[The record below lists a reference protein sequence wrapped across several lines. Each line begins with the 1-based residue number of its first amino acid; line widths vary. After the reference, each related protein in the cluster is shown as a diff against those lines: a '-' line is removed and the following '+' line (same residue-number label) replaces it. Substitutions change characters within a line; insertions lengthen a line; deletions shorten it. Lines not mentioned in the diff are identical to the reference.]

1 MKKIYTGIDLG
12 SHGIKIVVCE
22 VVNNKFH
29 VLAASNTRCK
39 GIKNGIVTDIEE
51 AKMYLVKAKK
61 DVEEMLGI
69 TIDQAVVTV
78 PSSDIVFDI
87 VEGKVLV
94 EADDKTISSNDIN
107 NVFQEAVLGKVEE
120 NRELITITPIL
131 FQVED
136 GEEDGGI
143 VKDPKGMTGENLF
156 VKAVITSIPKANFRN
171 VINLLKAC
179 EIEVVDVTYG
189 SIGDYYE
196 ARNPDFD
203 KSVSAIVNIG
213 YSKTEVSIFN
223 KGIMI
228 KNEIIDSGSRLI
240 DKDLAYVYNL
250 KRSQAK
256 ALKEKFAVSNTRYS
270 DINDTIEL
278 TNKNGED
285 IVLNQLEVSEVV
297 EARLVDLLK
306 LAKKQIN
313 ILTNREIS
321 YIIITGGISEL
332 AGFEYVVENVFDRRC
347 STLDVRTMGIR
358 NNMYSSS
365 YGIIKYFH
373 NKLDLRGL
381 SYSMVSEKEANN
393 LVSTKGKSSNSFN
406 DNIISKVFGYFSGE

>member
-12 SHGIKIVVCE
+12 SHSIKIVVCE
-22 VVNNKFH
+22 AINNKFH

-51 AKMYLVKAKK
+51 AKVYLSKAKK
-61 DVEEMLGI
+61 NVEEMLGI

-78 PSSDIVFDI
+78 PSADRIFDI
-87 VEGKVLV
+87 VEGKVAV
-94 EADDKTISSNDIN
+94 EDEEKVVSSNDIS
-107 NVFQEAVLGKVEE
+107 NVFQEAVLGRVEE
-120 NRELITITPIL
+120 NQELITITPIL
-131 FQVED
+131 FQVDD
-136 GEEDGGI
+136 GET

-189 SIGDYYE
+189 AIGDYYE

-250 KRSQAK
+250 KRSQAR
-256 ALKEKFAVSNTRYS
+256 ALKERFAVSNTRYS

-347 STLDVRTMGIR
+347 STLDIRTMGIR

-393 LVSTKGKSSNSFN
+393 LISTKGKSSNNFH

>member
-12 SHGIKIVVCE
+12 SFSIKIVVCE

-39 GIKNGIVTDIEE
+39 GIKNGLVTDMEE
-51 AKMYLVKAKK
+51 ASIYLKKAKK
-61 DVEEMLGI
+61 EVEDMLGI

-78 PSSDIVFDI
+78 PSIDKDFDI
-87 VEGKVLV
+87 VEGKVNV
-94 EADDKTISSNDIN
+94 EDENKMVSATDIN
-107 NVFQEAVLGKVEE
+107 NVFQDAVLGKVNETK
-120 NRELITITPIL
+120 ELITITPIF
-131 FQVED
+131 FQVDDKEP
-136 GEEDGGI
+136 
-143 VKDPKGMTGENLF
+143 VKDPKGMVGESLF
-156 VKAVITSIPKANFRN
+156 VKAVITSIPKENFRN
-171 VINLLKAC
+171 TVNLLKNC
-179 EIEVVDVTYG
+179 GITPVDVTYG
-189 SIGDYYE
+189 IMGDYYE
-196 ARNPDFD
+196 ARNIDFD
-203 KSVSAIVNIG
+203 KSVSAIINIG

-228 KNEIIDSGSRLI
+228 KDEMIDSGSKLI
-240 DKDLAYVYNL
+240 DKDLSYVYNL
-250 KRSQAK
+250 KRSQARV
-256 ALKEKFAVSNTRYS
+256 LKENFAVSNTRYS
-270 DINDTIEL
+270 DVNDTIEL
-278 TNKNGED
+278 TNKNGDD
-285 IVLNQLEVSEVV
+285 ITLNQLEVSEVV
-297 EARLVDLLK
+297 EARLVDLLR

-347 STLDVRTMGIR
+347 SILDINTMGIR
-358 NNMYSSS
+358 SNMYSSS

-393 LVSTKGKSSNSFN
+393 LISTKGKTLNNSH
-406 DNIISKVFGYFSGE
+406 DNIISKVFSYFSGE

>member
-12 SHGIKIVVCE
+12 SFSIKIVVCE

-39 GIKNGIVTDIEE
+39 GIKNGLVTDMEE
-51 AKMYLVKAKK
+51 ASIYLKKAKK
-61 DVEEMLGI
+61 EVEDMLGI

-78 PSSDIVFDI
+78 PSIDKDFDI
-87 VEGKVLV
+87 VEGKVNV
-94 EADDKTISSNDIN
+94 EDENKMVSATDIN
-107 NVFQEAVLGKVEE
+107 NVFQDAVLGKVNETK
-120 NRELITITPIL
+120 ELITITPIF
-131 FQVED
+131 FQVDDKEP
-136 GEEDGGI
+136 
-143 VKDPKGMTGENLF
+143 VKDPKGMVGESLF
-156 VKAVITSIPKANFRN
+156 VKAVITSIPKENFRN
-171 VINLLKAC
+171 TVNLLKNC
-179 EIEVVDVTYG
+179 GITPVDVTYG
-189 SIGDYYE
+189 IMGDYYE
-196 ARNPDFD
+196 ARNIDFD
-203 KSVSAIVNIG
+203 KSVSAIINIG

-228 KNEIIDSGSRLI
+228 KDEMIDSGSKLI
-240 DKDLAYVYNL
+240 DKDLSYVYNL

-256 ALKEKFAVSNTRYS
+256 ALKENFAVSNTRYS
-270 DINDTIEL
+270 DVNDTIEL
-278 TNKNGED
+278 TNKNGDD
-285 IVLNQLEVSEVV
+285 ITLNQLEVSEVV
-297 EARLVDLLK
+297 EARLVDLLR

-347 STLDVRTMGIR
+347 SILDINTMGIR
-358 NNMYSSS
+358 SNMYSSS

-393 LVSTKGKSSNSFN
+393 LISTKGKTLNN
-406 DNIISKVFGYFSGE
+406 LHDNIISKVFSYFSGE

>member
-12 SHGIKIVVCE
+12 SFSIKIVVCE

-39 GIKNGIVTDIEE
+39 GIKNGLVTDMEE
-51 AKMYLVKAKK
+51 ASIYLKKAKK
-61 DVEEMLGI
+61 EVEDMLGI

-78 PSSDIVFDI
+78 PSIDKDFDI
-87 VEGKVLV
+87 VEGKVN
-94 EADDKTISSNDIN
+94 ETK
-107 NVFQEAVLGKVEE
+107 
-120 NRELITITPIL
+120 ELITITPIF
-131 FQVED
+131 FQVDDKEP
-136 GEEDGGI
+136 
-143 VKDPKGMTGENLF
+143 VKDPKGMVGESLF
-156 VKAVITSIPKANFRN
+156 VKAVITSIPKENFRN
-171 VINLLKAC
+171 TVNLLKNC
-179 EIEVVDVTYG
+179 GITPVDVTYG
-189 SIGDYYE
+189 IMGDYYE
-196 ARNPDFD
+196 ARNIDFD
-203 KSVSAIVNIG
+203 KSVSAIINIG

-228 KNEIIDSGSRLI
+228 KDEMIDSGSKLI
-240 DKDLAYVYNL
+240 DKDLSYVYNL

-256 ALKEKFAVSNTRYS
+256 ALKENFAVSNTRYS
-270 DINDTIEL
+270 DVNDTIEL
-278 TNKNGED
+278 TNKNGDD
-285 IVLNQLEVSEVV
+285 ITLNQLEVSEVV
-297 EARLVDLLK
+297 EARLVDLLR

-347 STLDVRTMGIR
+347 SILDINTMGIR
-358 NNMYSSS
+358 SNMYSSS
-365 YGIIKYFH
+365 YGIVKYFH

-393 LVSTKGKSSNSFN
+393 LISTKGKTLNNSH
-406 DNIISKVFGYFSGE
+406 DNIISKVFSYFSGE

>member
-12 SHGIKIVVCE
+12 SFSIKIVVCE

-39 GIKNGIVTDIEE
+39 GIKNGLVTDMEE
-51 AKMYLVKAKK
+51 ASIYLKKAKK
-61 DVEEMLGI
+61 EVEDMLGI

-78 PSSDIVFDI
+78 PSIDKDFDI
-87 VEGKVLV
+87 VEGKVNV
-94 EADDKTISSNDIN
+94 EDENKMVSATDIN
-107 NVFQEAVLGKVEE
+107 NVFQDAVLGKVNETK
-120 NRELITITPIL
+120 ELITITPIF
-131 FQVED
+131 FQVDDKEP
-136 GEEDGGI
+136 
-143 VKDPKGMTGENLF
+143 VKDPKGMVGESLF
-156 VKAVITSIPKANFRN
+156 VKAVITSIPKENFRN
-171 VINLLKAC
+171 TVNLLKNC
-179 EIEVVDVTYG
+179 GITPVDVTYG
-189 SIGDYYE
+189 IMGDYYE
-196 ARNPDFD
+196 ARNIDFD
-203 KSVSAIVNIG
+203 KSVSAIINIG

-228 KNEIIDSGSRLI
+228 KDEMIDSGSKLI
-240 DKDLAYVYNL
+240 DKDLSYVYNL

-256 ALKEKFAVSNTRYS
+256 VLKENFAVSNTRYS
-270 DINDTIEL
+270 DVNDTIEL
-278 TNKNGED
+278 TNKNGDD
-285 IVLNQLEVSEVV
+285 ITLNQLEVSEVV
-297 EARLVDLLK
+297 EARLVDLLR

-347 STLDVRTMGIR
+347 SILDINTMGIR
-358 NNMYSSS
+358 SNMYSSS
-365 YGIIKYFH
+365 YGIVKYFH

-393 LVSTKGKSSNSFN
+393 LISTKGKTLNNSH
-406 DNIISKVFGYFSGE
+406 DNIISKVFSYFSGE

>member
-12 SHGIKIVVCE
+12 SFSIKIVVCE

-39 GIKNGIVTDIEE
+39 GIKNGLVTDMEE
-51 AKMYLVKAKK
+51 ASIYLKKAKK
-61 DVEEMLGI
+61 EVEDMLGI

-78 PSSDIVFDI
+78 PSIDKDFDI
-87 VEGKVLV
+87 VEGKVNV
-94 EADDKTISSNDIN
+94 EDENKMVSATDIN
-107 NVFQEAVLGKVEE
+107 NVFQDAVLGKVNETK
-120 NRELITITPIL
+120 ELITITPIF
-131 FQVED
+131 FQVDDKEP
-136 GEEDGGI
+136 
-143 VKDPKGMTGENLF
+143 VKDPKGMVGESLF
-156 VKAVITSIPKANFRN
+156 VKAVITSIPKENFRN
-171 VINLLKAC
+171 TVNLLKNC
-179 EIEVVDVTYG
+179 GITPVDVTYG
-189 SIGDYYE
+189 IMGDYYE
-196 ARNPDFD
+196 ARNIDFD
-203 KSVSAIVNIG
+203 KSVSAIINIG

-228 KNEIIDSGSRLI
+228 KDEMIDSGSKLI
-240 DKDLAYVYNL
+240 DKDLSYVYNL

-256 ALKEKFAVSNTRYS
+256 VLKENFAVSNTRYS
-270 DINDTIEL
+270 DVNDTIEL
-278 TNKNGED
+278 TNKNGDD
-285 IVLNQLEVSEVV
+285 ITLNQLEVSEVV
-297 EARLVDLLK
+297 EARLVDLLR

-347 STLDVRTMGIR
+347 SVLDINTMGIR
-358 NNMYSSS
+358 SNMYSSS
-365 YGIIKYFH
+365 YGIVKYFH

-393 LVSTKGKSSNSFN
+393 LISTKGKTLNNSH
-406 DNIISKVFGYFSGE
+406 DNIISKVFSYFSGE